1 MEVPWAYMEVNCI
14 NFIESLT
21 LDTHPMQRTKSKLK
35 MQYYVSLEQ
44 LIGHCEINDEY
55 TRARLKQYRTVLVG
69 NADLPELTEKE
80 CKNITYSILNSRI
93 RPWRKKYRYWLLCD
107 IALILFDEAR
117 IKRTVVCFNEY
128 LNKRQAME
136 IESLQVL
143 LFNDEEIPRTILFT
157 KSLVEQFRTNRN
169 FAAKPEKRYIVT
181 ANVSAGK
188 STLIN
193 AIIGK
198 PLTRTSQEICT
209 GNLCYIYNKPF
220 EDDVVHLSASPL
232 NLNASYSDLANA
244 ERSVVSSIASHFRMT
259 HSTNRVC
266 IIDTPGVNSAINRN
280 HKKITRKVLKEEPY
294 NKLIYVLNANKLGT
308 DEEKEHLQWVSENV
322 AKEKVVFVLNKL
334 DDFKSIDDS
343 IEESI
348 NGVKNDLHVLG
359 YEEPI
364 ICPLSSYYAYLIKL
378 KENGEQMSED
388 EMDAYNLY
396 FKKFSKDEYDLSIYS
411 REVKISTDESEL
423 VQMRKKCGLYGLEQ
437 VLFGGESL

>member
-1 MEVPWAYMEVNCI
+1 MEINYQ
-14 NFIESLT
+14 NFIEALT
-21 LDTHPMQRTKSKLK
+21 LDTHPMRRTNSKLK
-35 MQYYVSLEQ
+35 MQYYIGLEHLLMQ
-44 LIGHCEINDEY
+44 CEENNEY
-55 TRARLKQYRTVLVG
+55 TSARLKQYRNVLVG
-69 NADLPELTEKE
+69 NTDVPKLTEKE
-80 CKNITYSILNSRI
+80 CKDLIYSLVNSRI

-107 IALILFDEAR
+107 LALIIFDEAK
-117 IKRTVVCFNEY
+117 IKRTATYLKEY
-128 LNKRQAME
+128 LNKGQALE
-136 IESLQVL
+136 IENLQTF
-143 LFNDEEIPRTILFT
+143 LFNNEEIPKTIMFT
-157 KSLVEQFRTNRN
+157 KDLVEQFRTNRD

-220 EDDVVHLSASPL
+220 EDDVVHLVASPL
-232 NLNASYSDLANA
+232 NFNASYNDLVNT

-280 HKKITRKVLKEEPY
+280 HKKLTRKVLKEEIY

-308 DEEKEHLQWVSENV
+308 DEEKEHLQWVAENV
-322 AKEKVVFVLNKL
+322 TKEKVVFVLNKL
-334 DDFKSIDDS
+334 DDFKNIDDS
-343 IEESI
+343 VEKSI
-348 NGVKNDLHVLG
+348 NGVKTDLNAMG
-359 YEEPI
+359 YENPI
-364 ICPLSSYYAYLIKL
+364 ICPISSYFAFLIKL

-388 EMDAYNLY
+388 EIDAYNLY

-411 REVKISTDESEL
+411 STIDNNTNETEQVK
-423 VQMRKKCGLYGLEQ
+423 MGKRCGLHGLEQ
-437 VLFGGESL
+437 VLFGGES

>member
-1 MEVPWAYMEVNCI
+1 MEINYQ
-14 NFIESLT
+14 NFIEALI
-21 LDTHPMQRTKSKLK
+21 LDTHPMRRTKSKLK
-35 MQYYVSLEQ
+35 MQYYIGLEH
-44 LIGHCEINDEY
+44 LLRKCEENNEY
-55 TRARLKQYRTVLVG
+55 TSARLKQYRNVLVG
-69 NADLPELTEKE
+69 NTDVPKLTEKE
-80 CKNITYSILNSRI
+80 CKDVIYSLVNSRI

-107 IALILFDEAR
+107 IALIIFDESK
-117 IKRTVVCFNEY
+117 IKRTATCLKEY
-128 LNKRQAME
+128 LNKRQALE
-136 IESLQVL
+136 IENLQTF
-143 LFNDEEIPRTILFT
+143 LFNNVEIPKTIMFT
-157 KSLVEQFRTNRN
+157 KDLVEQFRTNRD

-220 EDDVVHLSASPL
+220 EDDVVHLAASPL
-232 NLNASYSDLANA
+232 NFNASYNDLANT

-280 HKKITRKVLKEEPY
+280 HKKITRKVLKEEIY

-308 DEEKEHLQWVSENV
+308 DEEKEHLQWVAENV
-322 AKEKVVFVLNKL
+322 TKEKVVFVLNKL
-334 DDFKSIDDS
+334 DDFKNIDDS
-343 IEESI
+343 VEESI
-348 NGVKNDLHVLG
+348 NGVKSDLNAMG
-359 YEEPI
+359 YENPI
-364 ICPLSSYYAYLIKL
+364 ICPISSYFAFLIKL

-388 EMDAYNLY
+388 EIDAYNLY

-411 REVKISTDESEL
+411 STIDSNTNETEQVK
-423 VQMRKKCGLYGLEQ
+423 MGKRCGLYGLEQ
-437 VLFGGESL
+437 VLFGGES